1 MIEKIKETAAY
12 IAAKVQVMPKTAI
25 ILGTGLGELVDHITD
40 KTEIPYTEI
49 PNFPVSTVEGHQGKL
64 IFGKLGKKDVMAM
77 QGRFHYYEGYDMK
90 QVTFPVRVMK
100 ELGIEHLFVSNAAGG
115 MNPDFAIGDIM
126 ITNGHRIIA
135 FDCVVHPY
143 GSSHLGIFHFR
154 IMPNHNTHQGVFHLE
169 FITGNDVVS
178 TAGINSKIRSLIDV
192 HCIC

>member
-77 QGRFHYYEGYDMK
+77 QGRFHYYLPGACHERTRNRASLRFECSRRYESRFCHRRYYDY
-90 QVTFPVRVMK
+90 P
-100 ELGIEHLFVSNAAGG
+100 
-115 MNPDFAIGDIM
+115 
-126 ITNGHRIIA
+126 
-135 FDCVVHPY
+135 
-143 GSSHLGIFHFR
+143 
-154 IMPNHNTHQGVFHLE
+154 
-169 FITGNDVVS
+169 
-178 TAGINSKIRSLIDV
+178 
-192 HCIC
+192 